1 VNCNN
6 AEFPRNGQR
15 AFVLG
20 IVAAT
25 KAAEGAWIIILMIP
39 VHLGRH
45 TAARIAG

>member
-20 IVAAT
+20 IVATT
-25 KAAEGAWIIILMIP
+25 KAAEGAWIIMMIP